1 VTLDAVVPSQ
11 LQLFAVAV
19 LTAFVA
25 WVVYLI
31 RYHRLSLRDSLLW
44 LLSTGTALLVALFPG
59 LLTRAARALGVAVPS
74 NALFAFAFLY
84 ILLNLLA
91 MTVAISGNA
100 ARLRRITQECAL
112 LRAEIDALRRRRSD
126 GGDVAE
132 TEP

>member
-1 VTLDAVVPSQ
+1 VTLEPDVPWQ

-19 LTAFVA
+19 LGALVA

-44 LLSTGTALLVALFPG
+44 LLSTGTALLVAVFPDI
-59 LLTRAARALGVAVPS
+59 LTRAARGLGVAVPA

-100 ARLRRITQECAL
+100 TRLRRITQECAL
-112 LRAEIDALRRRRSD
+112 LRAEVEALRQRQSERERAGTDS
-126 GGDVAE
+126 
-132 TEP
+132 

>member
-1 VTLDAVVPSQ
+1 VTLEAHVPWQ
-11 LQLFAVAV
+11 LQLFAVLV
-19 LTAFVA
+19 LGALVA

-44 LLSTGTALLVALFPG
+44 LLSTGSALLVALFPN
-59 LLTRAARALGVAVPS
+59 LLTRAARGLGVEVPA

-112 LRAEIDALRRRRSD
+112 LRAEVDALRRRQSEREH
-126 GGDVAE
+126 AE
-132 TEP
+132 ADS